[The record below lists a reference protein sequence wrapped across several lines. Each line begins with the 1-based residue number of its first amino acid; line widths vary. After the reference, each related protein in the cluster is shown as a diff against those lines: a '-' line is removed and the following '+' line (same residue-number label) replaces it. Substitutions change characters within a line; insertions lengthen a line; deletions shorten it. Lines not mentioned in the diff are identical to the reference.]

1 MPSSL
6 DKSNEF
12 FSTLEGFNYTG
23 TIQASFGSCEAVRFS
38 SFINVVNAVI
48 QCLGSAYFSA
58 YVIRCSLIFI
68 FFLFIYFIF
77 MVFSMDPVVWYY
89 KDDDHDDDVVVDDD
103 DDDDD
108 LLDQNVTVG
117 LKPRNN

>member
-77 MVFSMDPVVWYY
+77 GYFLWILWSDIIKMMIMMMM
-89 KDDDHDDDVVVDDD
+89 
-103 DDDDD
+103 
-108 LLDQNVTVG
+108 LL
-117 LKPRNN
+117 LMMMMMMMMIY